1 MPEKKRKPML
11 EELRGLSDQE
21 LVDALSN
28 ERRKLYELRT
38 QTQTRQLENTSAVPQ
53 TKKQIARIL
62 TLQNERAMATASEG

>member
-21 LVDALSN
+21 LADALSN

-38 QTQTRQLENTSAVPQ
+38 QTQTRQLENVAAVPQ